1 MNFSFSKEYRLL
13 KPRDFQYL
21 RRGASRI
28 DTPFLRFYFKKS
40 LDIDLGHAR
49 LGLSISK
56 KAGNAVHR
64 NFIKRRCREVFRSS
78 FLRNSS
84 LEVLVIA
91 SPRLKKLKG
100 NEYKEAVNSSLIK
113 ALNKGDRP
121 GGFFL
126 K

>member
-40 LDIDLGHAR
+40 QNMELGHAR

-78 FLRNSS
+78 FLRTSP

-100 NEYKEAVNSSLIK
+100 SEYKDAVNSSLAK
-113 ALNKGDRP
+113 ALRKGNGP